1 MGRHLLQGH
10 VRADS
15 NSLYRLLH
23 YISTRQVAHQVY
35 KVSSLL
41 HYAAATLLR
50 VPPLW
55 LGNVVVGAGV
65 PSHYGRWGDT
75 NLQCCHKRS
84 VHGLKVL
91 MQSNGP
97 MRATAFRWGRH

>member
-10 VRADS
+10 VRANS

-23 YISTRQVAHQVY
+23 YVSTRQVPHQVY

-41 HYAAATLLR
+41 HYAAAALLC

-55 LGNVVVGAGV
+55 LGDVVVWAGV
-65 PSHYGRWGDT
+65 PSHYGCWGHT
-75 NLQCCHKRS
+75 NLQCQHK
-84 VHGLKVL
+84 
-91 MQSNGP
+91 QSIP
-97 MRATAFRWGRH
+97 RIEDADAEQ